1 MFPAIPAR
9 NGLKMISRRN
19 LLLGAAAGLAGG
31 TGISYAHY
39 YEPTRFEVTHS
50 RIRFFPEPSTDTP
63 LKVLFLTDLHYSRY
77 VSLAMI
83 SQAIALGLAEKP
95 DLILLGGDYV
105 TFDMPLDFPAYSKVL
120 APLAACAPTF
130 ACYGN
135 HDRPVGKPRNGYITK
150 MLTDAGITILFN
162 TSTRVNLRQRQF
174 MLYGTGDLW
183 CRQCHSEFISPW
195 RDDGLPRLVLAH
207 NPDSK
212 DVLRKSDWDLML
224 CGHTHGGQM
233 HIPLVGEPLA
243 PVKDKRYVA
252 GLNAFGKRH
261 IYTSRGVGN
270 LYGLRV
276 NCRPEVTIL
285 ELM

>member
-1 MFPAIPAR
+1 
-9 NGLKMISRRN
+9 MISRRK
-19 LLLGAAAGLAGG
+19 LLLGAAVGLAGG
-31 TGISYAHY
+31 TSVGYAHY
-39 YEPTRFEVTHS
+39 YEPSRFEVTHH
-50 RIRFFPEPSTDTP
+50 RIRFFPASSTGAP

-77 VSLAMI
+77 VPFSLI

-120 APLAACAPTF
+120 APLAAYAPTF

-135 HDRPVGKPRNGYITK
+135 HDRPVGKPRNAWITK
-150 MLTDAGITILFN
+150 TLTDAGITILFN
-162 TSTRVNLRQRQF
+162 TATLLNLRQRQF

-183 CRQCHSEFISPW
+183 CRQCHSGFIPQH
-195 RDDGLPRLVLAH
+195 RDDAIPRLVLAH

-212 DVLRKSDWDLML
+212 EVLRKSAWDLML

-233 HIPLVGEPLA
+233 HIPLVGEPMA

-252 GLNAFGKRH
+252 GLNPFGERL

-270 LYGLRV
+270 LYGLRI

-285 ELM
+285 ELV

>member
-1 MFPAIPAR
+1 MMFPAIPAR

-31 TGISYAHY
+31 TGVSYAHY
-39 YEPTRFEVTHS
+39 YEPTRFEVTHP
-50 RIRFFPEPSTDTP
+50 RIRFFPEKSTDAP

-77 VSLAMI
+77 VPFSLI

-120 APLAACAPTF
+120 A
-130 ACYGN
+130 
-135 HDRPVGKPRNGYITK
+135 
-150 MLTDAGITILFN
+150 
-162 TSTRVNLRQRQF
+162 
-174 MLYGTGDLW
+174 
-183 CRQCHSEFISPW
+183 
-195 RDDGLPRLVLAH
+195 H

-224 CGHTHGGQM
+224 CG
-233 HIPLVGEPLA
+233 
-243 PVKDKRYVA
+243 
-252 GLNAFGKRH
+252 
-261 IYTSRGVGN
+261 
-270 LYGLRV
+270 LRV